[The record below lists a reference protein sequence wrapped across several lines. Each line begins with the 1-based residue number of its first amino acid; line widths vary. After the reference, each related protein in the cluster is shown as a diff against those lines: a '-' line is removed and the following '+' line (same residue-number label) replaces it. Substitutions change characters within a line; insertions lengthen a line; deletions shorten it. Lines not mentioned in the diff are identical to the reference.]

1 MHKLLVF
8 VFSDCHSYFS
18 IGTEYVTLIW
28 EKMPLIIKIW
38 LALEGDSGGTRLT
51 SHINLSN
58 DRDLYD
64 LRQCRIIKKYAGLSL
79 PGSTNW
85 LI

>member
-28 EKMPLIIKIW
+28 EKMPLIIKIL

-58 DRDLYD
+58 DRMISDSDY
-64 LRQCRIIKKYAGLSL
+64 
-79 PGSTNW
+79 
-85 LI
+85 

>member
-1 MHKLLVF
+1 MF

-64 LRQCRIIKKYAGLSL
+64 HDAQTMIIKKVR
-79 PGSTNW
+79 W
-85 LI
+85 LIITR